1 MQNEYV
7 CAASDSITTDGAKQ
21 ASTMGGAAAAAPGG
35 AGGPAADPP
44 FLYLL
49 LTSEFQSE
57 KKLVQALEKLLGGR
71 TAIARKADTLRRNFQ
86 DMIDRNGVEH
96 IGFMTL
102 TFKDNVRCR
111 KLAEKRFHSFAINVL
126 AKLVEEYI
134 AVPERQE
141 RGAIHYHLAV
151 AFGFDIRTGFDLEEC
166 SAANMTKKHGYLG
179 NGKWLPGYQEK
190 FLALEQ
196 NYFASANPAL
206 KRVWRLIRQANARIE
221 KRNCKFGRTDSS
233 PAFGRCETLPV
244 LSNAD
249 AIAFYIGTYITSQ
262 TEQRAPEDKGMR
274 SVRYSLKLRRHHQS
288 FHFAYG
294 GDAKWRHGCKILA
307 LLLLIHDEPIAERVG
322 KKLVFHYAKDHVRS
336 RFGPRWPHKL
346 APWIF
351 ACYDNGDVCKAFAKE
366 LPADLAWRER
376 LVKVGQFMDRLRCVG
391 LSTPVAGVLRVA
403 PIPAKP
409 PAATIPLATQP
420 AMEINRTEGKG
431 SSNA

>member
-151 AFGFDIRTGFDLEEC
+151 AFGFDIRTGFDLKAC
-166 SAANMTKKHGYLG
+166 SAANLIKRQDYLG
-179 NGKWLPGYQEK
+179 KGKWLPGYQER
-190 FLALEQ
+190 FSALEQ
-196 NYFASANPAL
+196 RYFA
-206 KRVWRLIRQANARIE
+206 
-221 KRNCKFGRTDSS
+221 
-233 PAFGRCETLPV
+233 
-244 LSNAD
+244 
-249 AIAFYIGTYITSQ
+249 
-262 TEQRAPEDKGMR
+262 
-274 SVRYSLKLRRHHQS
+274 
-288 FHFAYG
+288 
-294 GDAKWRHGCKILA
+294 
-307 LLLLIHDEPIAERVG
+307 
-322 KKLVFHYAKDHVRS
+322 
-336 RFGPRWPHKL
+336 
-346 APWIF
+346 
-351 ACYDNGDVCKAFAKE
+351 
-366 LPADLAWRER
+366 
-376 LVKVGQFMDRLRCVG
+376 
-391 LSTPVAGVLRVA
+391 
-403 PIPAKP
+403 
-409 PAATIPLATQP
+409 
-420 AMEINRTEGKG
+420 
-431 SSNA
+431 